1 MDLKSNGQEWNFVEK
16 KNKGKFDIKYWIS
29 DLLFKIE
36 NEKFCIN
43 DLKLSS
49 SK

>member
-1 MDLKSNGQEWNFVEK
+1 MDLKSTDQEWNFVEK

-36 NEKFCIN
+36 NDKFSIN
-43 DLKLSS
+43 DLISTS